1 MAFDDLQSAAK
12 WLGLMA
18 AHTRQKGTSVIR
30 YMEYFV
36 RNNVATHYF
45 RSILVDAPA
54 DVLLFYNAVP
64 PMQREKENL
73 VGKAEEE

>member
-18 AHTRQKGTSVIR
+18 AHTRQKGTPVIR

-54 DVLLFYNAVP
+54 DVLLFS
-64 PMQREKENL
+64 
-73 VGKAEEE
+73 

>member
-18 AHTRQKGTSVIR
+18 AHTRQKGTPVIR

-64 PMQREKENL
+64 PMQREKDPFGE
-73 VGKAEEE
+73 AEEE